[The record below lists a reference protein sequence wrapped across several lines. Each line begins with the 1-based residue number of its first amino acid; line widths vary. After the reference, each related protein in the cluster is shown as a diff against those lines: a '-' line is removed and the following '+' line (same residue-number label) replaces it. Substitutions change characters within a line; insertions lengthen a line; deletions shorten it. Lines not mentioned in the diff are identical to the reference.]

1 MQNHKKN
8 SPVIKLL
15 KSNGFGSSF
24 LIAIVIFEGFFAFKL
39 FMLTGVYTFAAL
51 LLPVA
56 MCYSFLMAGTIVF
69 FSLRNNTTMVI
80 IAVVFEIIM
89 NFLLDVMS
97 ILLSA
102 NDIPNRAWI
111 FLSMLLIGSILPLAT
126 KSFAEALDDK
136 KTEEVFDDENI
147 EDEIGLLNK
156 RINARKATLRRQGVK
171 FEKDNMLNTL
181 LQIRESYKEPVVPV
195 ENNKA
200 KAPALTGVKT
210 IKYK

>member
-1 MQNHKKN
+1 MKNNNKN
-8 SPVIKLL
+8 SQVIKFL

-39 FMLTGVYTFAAL
+39 FILTGIYTFSAL

-69 FSLRNNTTMVI
+69 FSLRNNSTMVI
-80 IAVVFEIIM
+80 IAVVFEVIM

-97 ILLSA
+97 ILLSQ

-111 FLSMLLIGSILPLAT
+111 FISMLLIGSILPLAT

-136 KTEEVFDDENI
+136 NEILEEPKNEDDLDKILES
-147 EDEIGLLNK
+147 EVDTLNK
-156 RINARKATLRRQGVK
+156 RINARKAVLRRQK
-171 FEKDNMLNTL
+171 IDFDKDDFLSRL
-181 LQIRESYKEPVVPV
+181 LQIRDSYKAPNVPV
-195 ENNKA
+195 NK
-200 KAPALTGVKT
+200 G
-210 IKYK
+210 